1 MELTNK
7 ELDAL
12 NELFNA
18 EIDQIIKIRA
28 DIIEQQG
35 EGKATKKL
43 AEKLITLRGI
53 ADKVALNYSYKY

>member
-35 EGKATKKL
+35 EGKVTKKL

-53 ADKVALNYSYKY
+53 ADKVALNYSYK

>member
-18 EIDQIIKIRA
+18 EIDRIIKIRA

-53 ADKVALNYSYKY
+53 ADKVALNYSYK